1 MKVKTRDTRI
11 DLLRCIGVALVILCH
26 AGPGSTISA
35 WRSFDVPLLVMI
47 SGASFALSYRGN
59 DYLLYIFKRFKRL
72 VLPVWVF
79 LTVYIPAEN
88 LMRLALGRKLIGWG
102 EILSS
107 YALIEG
113 ISYVWIFRVY
123 FLMACISP
131 LLLGAYKRLGTG
143 KFLLAMLAVYP
154 LYELFV
160 SYITAQGTVLAEA
173 VELTI
178 IYALGYGFIC
188 GVGIVLRDT
197 SRAQRACIC
206 AVCAG
211 LVAAM
216 LYRDGIS
223 VSSIVKF
230 PPRTL
235 YIAGGLLVS
244 IPLWQLFGLTAFD
257 AVKNCRAVR
266 WISENSMWLYLWH
279 IVPVRMACSGGI
291 PFLDGSWVV
300 RYIFILAVAF
310 SLTAAHNW
318 ILRII
323 SRHTKKP
330 LPSWL

>member
-11 DLLRCIGVALVILCH
+11 DILRCIGTALVILCH
-26 AGPGSTISA
+26 AGPGGTINA
-35 WRSFDVPLLVMI
+35 WRSFDVPLLVII
-47 SGASFALSYRGN
+47 SGASFCLSYRGS
-59 DYLLYIFKRFKRL
+59 DYLQYVFKRFKRL

-88 LMRLALGRKLIGWG
+88 LMRFALGRKLISWG
-102 EILSS
+102 EIFSS

-131 LLLGAYKRLGTG
+131 LLLSAYKRLGTG
-143 KFLLAMLAVYP
+143 KFLLVMLAVYP
-154 LYELFV
+154 FYELFT
-160 SYITAQGTVLAEA
+160 SYITAQTTVLSE
-173 VELTI
+173 VIELTVV
-178 IYALGYGFIC
+178 YAVGYGFIC
-188 GVGIVLRDT
+188 GTGIVLRDT
-197 SRAQRACIC
+197 SRLQRVCIY

-216 LYRDGIS
+216 LCRDGVS

-244 IPLWQLFGLTAFD
+244 ILLWQLFGLPVFD
-257 AVKNCRAVR
+257 ALKSCQAVR
-266 WISENSMWLYLWH
+266 WVSENSMWLYLWH
-279 IVPVRMACSGGI
+279 IVPVRMACSGGV
-291 PFLDGSWVV
+291 PFLNDSWIV
-300 RYIFILAVAF
+300 RYVFILFVAF
-310 SLTAAHNW
+310 VLTVAHNW
-318 ILRII
+318 LIRII
-323 SRHTKKP
+323 SRHTKKT